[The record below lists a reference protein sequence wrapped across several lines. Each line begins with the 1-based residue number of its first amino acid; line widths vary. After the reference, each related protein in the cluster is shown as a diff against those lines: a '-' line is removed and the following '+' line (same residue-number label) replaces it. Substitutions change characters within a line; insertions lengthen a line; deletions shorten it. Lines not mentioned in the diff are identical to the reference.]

1 MTKPVETIEVSQS
14 MVSRVRFGRNVLPKW
29 LKAIDRPLVVLAD
42 RQAAQWVRQSWDAVP
57 ERLRV
62 GFFELDVSEAEK
74 NLHTVD
80 RLYQNLSQGGVT
92 RDTVL
97 VAVGGGVLSDVA
109 GYVAATYLRGLPW
122 IAVPTTLLAQVD
134 AAIGGKVGVNTEW
147 GKNLVGAFHLPQDV
161 VVDVQTLS
169 SLPVDQ
175 WRAGLGEVI
184 KSALIA
190 PDPLFS
196 LLDGEQLALGQ
207 PNDAWQHVIQE
218 TAMVKIRIVRED
230 LFESGPRMYLNFG
243 HTVGHALERTL
254 GYGRLLHG
262 EAVAIG
268 SLIALRLSEQRLGLD
283 PGVRENTVR
292 WLKRWHLPTQW
303 PSMASPDAVWEAVFA
318 DKKARRGGVNWV
330 LLAKVGQ
337 PQIVSHITRE
347 EFDQAVRSLQA
358 SG

>member
-1 MTKPVETIEVSQS
+1 
-14 MVSRVRFGRNVLPKW
+14 
-29 LKAIDRPLVVLAD
+29 
-42 RQAAQWVRQSWDAVP
+42 
-57 ERLRV
+57 
-62 GFFELDVSEAEK
+62 
-74 NLHTVD
+74 
-80 RLYQNLSQGGVT
+80 
-92 RDTVL
+92 
-97 VAVGGGVLSDVA
+97 
-109 GYVAATYLRGLPW
+109 
-122 IAVPTTLLAQVD
+122 
-134 AAIGGKVGVNTEW
+134 
-147 GKNLVGAFHLPQDV
+147 
-161 VVDVQTLS
+161 
-169 SLPVDQ
+169 
-175 WRAGLGEVI
+175 
-184 KSALIA
+184 
-190 PDPLFS
+190 
-196 LLDGEQLALGQ
+196 
-207 PNDAWQHVIQE
+207 
-218 TAMVKIRIVRED
+218 
-230 LFESGPRMYLNFG
+230 MYLNFG